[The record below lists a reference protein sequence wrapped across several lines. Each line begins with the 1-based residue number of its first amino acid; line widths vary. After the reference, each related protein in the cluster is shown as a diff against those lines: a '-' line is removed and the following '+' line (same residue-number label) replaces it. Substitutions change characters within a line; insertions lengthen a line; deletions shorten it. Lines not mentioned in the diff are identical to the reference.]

1 MGFLVFPKISQE
13 TYFIFIN
20 FLVISICVE
29 IYDLTQGKQKISV
42 IDHGWEKLFP
52 RKSTIYNKLAQVK
65 CKWNLLC
72 VGVLSWA
79 HIRSDT
85 RTAHSPI
92 SQPIFSY
99 SSRANIIW
107 CFQSQQHTRIMTN
120 HACFDVLLRK
130 FQYGLH
136 SIGPCPHVDAHAF
149 GNYARWRHCEWPKRR
164 ELRQKGG

>member
-65 CKWNLLC
+65 CK
-72 VGVLSWA
+72 
-79 HIRSDT
+79 
-85 RTAHSPI
+85 
-92 SQPIFSY
+92 
-99 SSRANIIW
+99 
-107 CFQSQQHTRIMTN
+107 
-120 HACFDVLLRK
+120 
-130 FQYGLH
+130 
-136 SIGPCPHVDAHAF
+136 
-149 GNYARWRHCEWPKRR
+149 
-164 ELRQKGG
+164 